1 GEPKGR
7 RLWAALISVFA
18 PGVGQRLLRRG
29 GRGILILLAF
39 GAGVLI
45 SYVNFTVKGEMTVYA
60 FSEGKRLMFKP
71 VKALIFTGA
80 AQALAAWVYGVIDA
94 LRGRR

>member
-1 GEPKGR
+1 M
-7 RLWAALISVFA
+7 
-18 PGVGQRLLRRG
+18 
-29 GRGILILLAF
+29 
-39 GAGVLI
+39 I

-80 AQALAAWVYGVIDA
+80 AQAFAAWVYGVIDA